1 MLGPTSKPCLVAM
14 LGPTSK
20 SVGRTL
26 LGSCWTKTKVGQD
39 KDHVGIHI
47 GQHQS
52 DVGADIKVMLG
63 QDEGQHGFGL
73 PSWVKMKAILGS
85 TLANVRA
92 MLGPTSKSSWKGML
106 GPTSKSCW
114 AKTKV
119 GQNKGH
125 VGVHIG
131 QHRGHVGADI
141 KVMLGQDEGQHGF
154 GLPSWVKIKA
164 MLVSTLANIRA
175 MLGPISKSSWK
186 GHVRADIKVMLG
198 QDESRSRKSSW
209 KGHVRA
215 DIKVLLGQDEG
226 RSR

>member
-47 GQHQS
+47 GQDQS
-52 DVGADIKVMLG
+52 DVGADIKAMLG
-63 QDEGQHGFGL
+63 QDESQHGFGL

-141 KVMLGQDEGQHGF
+141 KVMLGQDE
-154 GLPSWVKIKA
+154 
-164 MLVSTLANIRA
+164 
-175 MLGPISKSSWK
+175 
-186 GHVRADIKVMLG
+186 
-198 QDESRSRKSSW
+198 SRSRKSSW

-226 RSR
+226 QSR